1 MSQLNV
7 HLNNDPSAQKTLN
20 SRAPPAIHVSVEGET
35 VPQRNYKLIHNMAGI
50 EISELK
56 DALHYAEFQL
66 AKSLR
71 EKEAL

>member
-7 HLNNDPSAQKTLN
+7 QLNNDPSLEKTLN
-20 SRAPPAIHVSVEGET
+20 SRAPPALHVLVEGDT
-35 VPQRNYKLIHNMAGI
+35 VPQRNYKLIHNMAGV
-50 EISELK
+50 EIAELK

>member
-1 MSQLNV
+1 
-7 HLNNDPSAQKTLN
+7 
-20 SRAPPAIHVSVEGET
+20 VEGDT